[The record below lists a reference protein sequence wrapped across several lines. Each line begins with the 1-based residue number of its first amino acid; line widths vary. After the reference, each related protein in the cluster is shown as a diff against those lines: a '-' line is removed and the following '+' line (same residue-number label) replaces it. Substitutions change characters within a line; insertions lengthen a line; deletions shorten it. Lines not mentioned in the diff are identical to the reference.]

1 MIVMRIMK
9 STVGVCFLFFLLL
22 EAICCEG
29 CWKEERDALLGLHS
43 RFDSRFVN
51 PYYTSDGPDCCQ
63 WYGVMCNSSTGRVA
77 QLNISLPEYRTLN
90 YSDFVVFKDLKNL
103 DLSFNGI
110 SGCAG
115 TEAPLQNL
123 EVLHLSSNDL
133 DNAAI
138 LSCLDG
144 LSSLKSLYL
153 RANRFNASSF
163 HDISRFTSL
172 EILDLSSNQLNERI
186 PWHQALYHFLFC
198 ADFHRLSNLE
208 HLILD
213 DNNLE
218 NEFLKNIGE
227 LTSLKVL
234 SLQYCDINGTLPP
247 TDWFKLKKL
256 EELDLSNNK
265 FEGPLPSSFVNMT
278 SLRKLEISYNHFIGN
293 FDSNL
298 ASLTS
303 LEYFGFIGN
312 QFEVPVSFTPFAN
325 LSKIKFIYGEGNKV
339 VLDSQHSLQTWIPKF
354 KLQELI
360 VSSTTETK
368 SLPLPNF
375 LLYQNNLTN
384 IDLSGW
390 KLEGDFPHWLLENNT
405 KITKALFR
413 NCSFTGTFQLPM
425 RPLHNIQTID
435 VSDNTVNGQIPSN
448 NISSI
453 YPNLQY
459 LNLSGNNIQGSIPS
473 ELGQMSLLYSLDL
486 SENQLSGKIPE
497 NTFADG
503 YRLRFLKLSNNMLEG
518 PIFNIPLGLETLLLS
533 HNRFTGRLPSN
544 IFNSSLVSL
553 DVSNNHLVGKIPS
566 RIKNSSRLKE
576 LYMSNNHFEG
586 SIPIEL
592 AEHEDL
598 TYLDLSQNNLTG
610 HVPSFANSP
619 VKFMHLNNNH
629 LSGLS
634 KRMFN
639 ENSSLVMLDL
649 SYNEISNNIQD
660 MIQDLS
666 YTRLNF
672 LLLKGNHFIG
682 DIPKQLCRLTDLSIL
697 DLSHNNFSGVI
708 PNCLGKMPFEVED
721 FDLLLGYFSGWLGN
735 WSYSTNGTLHLPNVQ
750 EKTNFT
756 SKKRTD
762 TYMGSILVYMSGIDL
777 SHNKLKGNIPSE
789 LGNLTKIR
797 TLNLSHNDLT
807 GQIPATFSHLVQTES
822 LDLSFNML
830 NGQIPPQLTMLT
842 SLEVFSVAHN
852 NLSGPTPEFKEQ
864 FSTFDESSYEG
875 NPFLCGLP
883 LPKSCNPPPTVIP
896 NDSNTDG
903 HYDTLVDMYF
913 FCVSFVVSYTSAL
926 LVTAA
931 ALYINPYWRHAW
943 FYYME
948 LASMNCYYFIV
959 DNCSKCTV
967 LPHSLFVSLR
977 SVWFSELLG
986 SVKVKV
992 LRWSSATYEMD
1003 EDQWMYEGIMPEEV
1017 DMDYEN
1023 EEECGVNEPHVDCS
1037 NPFNTSQVFD
1047 SREDALRCRK
1057 KEFVRRDTGTR
1068 KYNTYKTNRYRLPLL
1083 DFVGVTPTGMTF
1095 SVGFT
1100 YLEGERLNN
1109 VVLALERFRGTLVD
1123 CPSEQQFDECLKR
1136 FEMVCSPWPIFV
1148 DYVKDTWIILHKEK
1162 FVTAW
1167 TNKVMHL
1174 GNTITNRVNL
1184 LTGL

>member
-163 HDISRFTSL
+163 HVFETLSSKLRNLEVLDISNNLLTNDILPSLGGFTSLKELYLSYIDLDSDLHIQDISRFTSL

-186 PWHQALYHFLFC
+186 PWHQ
-198 ADFHRLSNLE
+198 DFHRLSNLE

-213 DNNLE
+213 YNNLE

-234 SLQYCDINGTLPP
+234 SLQQCDINGTLPP

-256 EELDLSNNK
+256 EELDLSGNQ

-278 SLRKLEISYNHFIGN
+278 SLRKLEISENHFIGN

-339 VLDSQHSLQTWIPKF
+339 VLDSHHSLQTWIPKF

-360 VSSTTETK
+360 VSSTTATK

-518 PIFNIPLGLETLLLS
+518 PIFNIPNGLETLILS

-544 IFNSSLVSL
+544 IFNSSVVSL

-566 RIKNSSRLKE
+566 YVYNFSTLTG

-592 AEHEDL
+592 AELEDL

-735 WSYSTNGTLHLPNVQ
+735 RHYWSYSTNGTLHLPNVQ

-959 DNCSKCTV
+959 DNCSK
-967 LPHSLFVSLR
+967 
-977 SVWFSELLG
+977 
-986 SVKVKV
+986 
-992 LRWSSATYEMD
+992 
-1003 EDQWMYEGIMPEEV
+1003 
-1017 DMDYEN
+1017 
-1023 EEECGVNEPHVDCS
+1023 
-1037 NPFNTSQVFD
+1037 VF
-1047 SREDALRCRK
+1047 K
-1057 KEFVRRDTGTR
+1057 
-1068 KYNTYKTNRYRLPLL
+1068 
-1083 DFVGVTPTGMTF
+1083 
-1095 SVGFT
+1095 
-1100 YLEGERLNN
+1100 
-1109 VVLALERFRGTLVD
+1109 
-1123 CPSEQQFDECLKR
+1123 
-1136 FEMVCSPWPIFV
+1136 I
-1148 DYVKDTWIILHKEK
+1148 
-1162 FVTAW
+1162 
-1167 TNKVMHL
+1167 
-1174 GNTITNRVNL
+1174 
-1184 LTGL
+1184 

>member
-22 EAICCEG
+22 EAIRCEG

-43 RFDSRFVN
+43 RFED
-51 PYYTSDGPDCCQ
+51 PYSWDGPDCCQ
-63 WYGVMCNSSTGRVA
+63 WKGVMCNSSTGRVA
-77 QLNISLPEYRTLN
+77 KLDISGRLAEQYSTLN

-103 DLSFNGI
+103 DLSVNFI
-110 SGCAG
+110 PGCAG
-115 TEAPLQNL
+115 TEARLQNL
-123 EVLHLSSNDL
+123 EVLDMSNNYL
-133 DNAAI
+133 DTASV

-144 LSSLKSLYL
+144 LSSLKLRNLEVLDISENSLTNDILPSLGGFTSLKELYL
-153 RANRFNASSF
+153 SNIDLDSDLHIQGLSSSLRNLEMLDLSNNNFNDNDITFVLGLCSSL
-163 HDISRFTSL
+163 RNL
-172 EILDLSSNQLNERI
+172 EILDLSLNNFNDSDITSVLSGLSSLKSLDLSDCQLTSRSIFN
-186 PWHQALYHFLFC
+186 
-198 ADFHRLSNLE
+198 FHDLSNLE

-213 DNNLE
+213 YSNLQ

-234 SLQYCDINGTLPP
+234 SLGQCDINGTLPP

-256 EELDLSNNK
+256 EELDLSGNK

-278 SLRKLEISYNHFIGN
+278 SLRKLEISENHFIGN

-303 LEYFGFIGN
+303 LEYFGFKGN

-339 VLDSQHSLQTWIPKF
+339 VLDSQNSLQTWIPKF

-375 LLYQNNLTN
+375 LLYQNNLTY
-384 IDLSGW
+384 IDLSSW
-390 KLEGDFPHWLLENNT
+390 KLEGDFPNWLLENNT
-405 KITKALFR
+405 KMTNALFR

-425 RPLHNIQTID
+425 RPLPNIQTID
-435 VSDNTVNGQIPSN
+435 VSDNTIKGQIPSN

-453 YPNLQY
+453 HPNLQY
-459 LNLSGNNIQGSIPS
+459 LNLSRNNIQGLIPS

-497 NTFADG
+497 NIFADG
-503 YRLRFLKLSNNMLEG
+503 HPLKFLKLSNNMLEG
-518 PIFNIPLGLETLLLS
+518 PILNIPNGLETLILS

-544 IFNSSLVSL
+544 IFNSSVVSL

-566 RIKNSSRLKE
+566 RITNSSSLQE

-649 SYNEISNNIQD
+649 SYNEISSKIQD
-660 MIQDLS
+660 MIQDLT

-682 DIPKQLCRLTDLSIL
+682 DIPKQLCQLTDLSIL
-697 DLSHNNFSGVI
+697 DLSHNNFSGAI
-708 PNCLGKMPFEVED
+708 PNCLGKMPFEVENSKA
-721 FDLLLGYFSGWLGN
+721 LLRYFYGWSGIPVPN
-735 WSYSTNGTLHLPNVQ
+735 DRRYELPNIQ

-777 SHNKLKGNIPSE
+777 SHNKLKGNIPYE

-807 GQIPATFSHLVQTES
+807 GQIPATFSHLVLIES

-830 NGQIPPQLTMLT
+830 NGQIPPQLTTLT

-883 LPKSCNPPPTVIP
+883 LPKSCNPPPIVIP
-896 NDSNTDG
+896 NDSVTDG
-903 HYDTLVDMYF
+903 HYDTLVDMNF

-926 LVTAA
+926 LVIAT
-931 ALYINPYWRHAW
+931 ALYINPYWRQAW

-948 LASMNCYYFIV
+948 LVSMNCYYFIM
-959 DNCSKCTV
+959 DNCSK
-967 LPHSLFVSLR
+967 
-977 SVWFSELLG
+977 
-986 SVKVKV
+986 
-992 LRWSSATYEMD
+992 
-1003 EDQWMYEGIMPEEV
+1003 
-1017 DMDYEN
+1017 
-1023 EEECGVNEPHVDCS
+1023 
-1037 NPFNTSQVFD
+1037 VF
-1047 SREDALRCRK
+1047 K
-1057 KEFVRRDTGTR
+1057 
-1068 KYNTYKTNRYRLPLL
+1068 
-1083 DFVGVTPTGMTF
+1083 
-1095 SVGFT
+1095 
-1100 YLEGERLNN
+1100 
-1109 VVLALERFRGTLVD
+1109 
-1123 CPSEQQFDECLKR
+1123 
-1136 FEMVCSPWPIFV
+1136 I
-1148 DYVKDTWIILHKEK
+1148 
-1162 FVTAW
+1162 
-1167 TNKVMHL
+1167 
-1174 GNTITNRVNL
+1174 
-1184 LTGL
+1184 

>member
-1 MIVMRIMK
+1 MHPHFTPLLIFGTIFPQF
-9 STVGVCFLFFLLL
+9 VGFF
-22 EAICCEG
+22 
-29 CWKEERDALLGLHS
+29 H
-43 RFDSRFVN
+43 VQHM
-51 PYYTSDGPDCCQ
+51 YYL
-63 WYGVMCNSSTGRVA
+63 R
-77 QLNISLPEYRTLN
+77 
-90 YSDFVVFKDLKNL
+90 
-103 DLSFNGI
+103 
-110 SGCAG
+110 
-115 TEAPLQNL
+115 NL
-123 EVLHLSSNDL
+123 EVLDISFNPLTNDILPSLGGFTSLKELYLSYIDL
-133 DNAAI
+133 DSDLHI
-138 LSCLDG
+138 QG
-144 LSSLKSLYL
+144 LCSSL
-153 RANRFNASSF
+153 RN
-163 HDISRFTSL
+163 L
-172 EILDLSSNQLNERI
+172 EILDLSSNNFNNSDITSALSGLSSLKFLDLSICQLTSRSIFSTSNTFHIRNF
-186 PWHQALYHFLFC
+186 YDLFWLKNIFNC
-198 ADFHRLSNLE
+198 YNYVYLDISRFTSLKILDLSYNKLDKNFHDLSNLE

-213 DNNLE
+213 YNNLE

-234 SLQYCDINGTLPP
+234 SLQQCDINGTLPP

-256 EELDLSNNK
+256 EELYLSRNE

-278 SLRKLEISYNHFIGN
+278 SLRNLEISGNHFIGN

-303 LEYFGFIGN
+303 LEYFDFTGN

-325 LSKIKFIYGEGNKV
+325 LSKIKFIYGEGNRV

-354 KLQELI
+354 KLQKLI

-375 LLYQNNLTN
+375 LLYQNNLTY

-405 KITKALFR
+405 KMTDALFR

-425 RPLHNIQTID
+425 SPLPNIQTID
-435 VSDNTVNGQIPSN
+435 VSDNTVYGQIPSN

-473 ELGQMSLLYSLDL
+473 ELGQMSLLYLLDL

-497 NTFADG
+497 NILADG
-503 YRLRFLKLSNNMLEG
+503 HPLQFLKLSNNMLEG
-518 PIFNIPLGLETLLLS
+518 PILNIPNGLETLILS

-544 IFNSSLVSL
+544 IFNSSVVLL
-553 DVSNNHLVGKIPS
+553 DVSNNHLVGKLPS
-566 RIKNSSRLKE
+566 YVEKFSRLQG

-592 AEHEDL
+592 AEPENLSH
-598 TYLDLSQNNLTG
+598 LDLSQNNLTG
-610 HVPSFANSP
+610 HVPSFANSNLQ
-619 VKFMHLNNNH
+619 FIHLNNNH

-649 SYNEISNNIQD
+649 SYNEISSKIQD

-682 DIPKQLCRLTDLSIL
+682 DIPKQLCQLTDLSIL
-697 DLSHNNFSGVI
+697 DLSHNNFSGAI
-708 PNCLGKMPFEVED
+708 PNCLGKMPFEVKDPAELLQD
-721 FDLLLGYFSGWLGN
+721 FYHLIPEPDN
-735 WSYSTNGTLHLPNVQ
+735 RDGTERYELPNVQ
-750 EKTNFT
+750 EKSNFT
-756 SKKRTD
+756 AKKRTD

-830 NGQIPPQLTMLT
+830 NGRIPPQLTTLT

-852 NLSGPTPEFKEQ
+852 NLSCPTPEFKEQ

-875 NPFLCGLP
+875 NPLLCGLP
-883 LPKSCNPPPTVIP
+883 LPKSCNPPPIVIP
-896 NDSNTDG
+896 NDSDTDE
-903 HYDTLVDMYF
+903 HYDSLVDMNF

-926 LVTAA
+926 LVIAT
-931 ALYINPYWRHAW
+931 ALYINPYWRQAW

-948 LASMNCYYFIV
+948 LVSMNCYYFIM
-959 DNCSKCTV
+959 DNCSK
-967 LPHSLFVSLR
+967 
-977 SVWFSELLG
+977 
-986 SVKVKV
+986 
-992 LRWSSATYEMD
+992 
-1003 EDQWMYEGIMPEEV
+1003 
-1017 DMDYEN
+1017 
-1023 EEECGVNEPHVDCS
+1023 
-1037 NPFNTSQVFD
+1037 VF
-1047 SREDALRCRK
+1047 K
-1057 KEFVRRDTGTR
+1057 
-1068 KYNTYKTNRYRLPLL
+1068 
-1083 DFVGVTPTGMTF
+1083 
-1095 SVGFT
+1095 
-1100 YLEGERLNN
+1100 
-1109 VVLALERFRGTLVD
+1109 
-1123 CPSEQQFDECLKR
+1123 
-1136 FEMVCSPWPIFV
+1136 I
-1148 DYVKDTWIILHKEK
+1148 
-1162 FVTAW
+1162 
-1167 TNKVMHL
+1167 
-1174 GNTITNRVNL
+1174 
-1184 LTGL
+1184 

>member
-1 MIVMRIMK
+1 MHPH
-9 STVGVCFLFFLLL
+9 F
-22 EAICCEG
+22 
-29 CWKEERDALLGLHS
+29 
-43 RFDSRFVN
+43 
-51 PYYTSDGPDCCQ
+51 
-63 WYGVMCNSSTGRVA
+63 
-77 QLNISLPEYRTLN
+77 TLR
-90 YSDFVVFKDLKNL
+90 
-103 DLSFNGI
+103 
-110 SGCAG
+110 
-115 TEAPLQNL
+115 NL
-123 EVLHLSSNDL
+123 EVL
-133 DNAAI
+133 
-138 LSCLDG
+138 
-144 LSSLKSLYL
+144 
-153 RANRFNASSF
+153 
-163 HDISRFTSL
+163 DISFNPLTNDILPSLGGFTSL
-172 EILDLSSNQLNERI
+172 KELYLSYIDLDSDLHIQ
-186 PWHQALYHFLFC
+186 
-198 ADFHRLSNLE
+198 DFHDLSNLE

-213 DNNLE
+213 YNNLE

-234 SLQYCDINGTLPP
+234 SLQQCDINGTLPP

-256 EELDLSNNK
+256 EELYLSRNE

-278 SLRKLEISYNHFIGN
+278 SLRNLEISGNHFIGN

-303 LEYFGFIGN
+303 LEYFDFTGN

-325 LSKIKFIYGEGNKV
+325 LSKIKFIYGEGNRV

-354 KLQELI
+354 KLQKLI

-375 LLYQNNLTN
+375 LLYQNNLTY

-405 KITKALFR
+405 KMTDALFR

-425 RPLHNIQTID
+425 SPLPNIQTID

-473 ELGQMSLLYSLDL
+473 ELGQMSLLYLLDL

-497 NTFADG
+497 NILADG
-503 YRLRFLKLSNNMLEG
+503 HPLQFLKLSNNMLEG
-518 PIFNIPLGLETLLLS
+518 PILNIPNGLETLILS

-544 IFNSSLVSL
+544 IFNSSVVLL
-553 DVSNNHLVGKIPS
+553 DVSNNHLVGKLPS
-566 RIKNSSRLKE
+566 YVEKFSRLQG

-592 AEHEDL
+592 AEPENLSH
-598 TYLDLSQNNLTG
+598 LDLSQNNLTG
-610 HVPSFANSP
+610 HVPSFANSNLQ
-619 VKFMHLNNNH
+619 FIHLNNNH

-649 SYNEISNNIQD
+649 SYNEISSKIQD

-682 DIPKQLCRLTDLSIL
+682 DIPKQLCQLTDLSIL
-697 DLSHNNFSGVI
+697 DLSHNNFSGAI
-708 PNCLGKMPFEVED
+708 PNCLGKMPFEVKDPAELLQD
-721 FDLLLGYFSGWLGN
+721 FYHLIPEPDN
-735 WSYSTNGTLHLPNVQ
+735 RDGTERYELPNVQ
-750 EKTNFT
+750 EKSNFT
-756 SKKRTD
+756 AKKRTD

-830 NGQIPPQLTMLT
+830 NGRIPPQLTTLT

-852 NLSGPTPEFKEQ
+852 NLSCPTPEFKEQ

-875 NPFLCGLP
+875 NPLLCGLP
-883 LPKSCNPPPTVIP
+883 LPKSCNPPPIVIP
-896 NDSNTDG
+896 NDSDTDE
-903 HYDTLVDMYF
+903 HYDSLVDMNF

-926 LVTAA
+926 LVIAT
-931 ALYINPYWRHAW
+931 ALYINPYWRQAW

-948 LASMNCYYFIV
+948 LVSMNCYYFIM
-959 DNCSKCTV
+959 DNCSK
-967 LPHSLFVSLR
+967 
-977 SVWFSELLG
+977 
-986 SVKVKV
+986 
-992 LRWSSATYEMD
+992 
-1003 EDQWMYEGIMPEEV
+1003 
-1017 DMDYEN
+1017 
-1023 EEECGVNEPHVDCS
+1023 
-1037 NPFNTSQVFD
+1037 VF
-1047 SREDALRCRK
+1047 K
-1057 KEFVRRDTGTR
+1057 
-1068 KYNTYKTNRYRLPLL
+1068 
-1083 DFVGVTPTGMTF
+1083 
-1095 SVGFT
+1095 
-1100 YLEGERLNN
+1100 
-1109 VVLALERFRGTLVD
+1109 
-1123 CPSEQQFDECLKR
+1123 
-1136 FEMVCSPWPIFV
+1136 I
-1148 DYVKDTWIILHKEK
+1148 
-1162 FVTAW
+1162 
-1167 TNKVMHL
+1167 
-1174 GNTITNRVNL
+1174 
-1184 LTGL
+1184 

>member
-1 MIVMRIMK
+1 M
-9 STVGVCFLFFLLL
+9 LF
-22 EAICCEG
+22 
-29 CWKEERDALLGLHS
+29 LGLH
-43 RFDSRFVN
+43 SRFVN
-51 PYYTSDGPDCCQ
+51 PYYTS
-63 WYGVMCNSSTGRVA
+63 TGRVA
-77 QLNISLPEYRTLN
+77 QLDISGKLNELYSTLN

-103 DLSFNGI
+103 DLSENGI

-123 EVLHLSSNDL
+123 EVLDMSYNYL
-133 DNAAI
+133 DTASV

-153 RANRFNASSF
+153 RDNSFNASSF
-163 HDISRFTSL
+163 HGLCSSLRNL
-172 EILDLSSNQLNERI
+172 EILDLSSNNFNNSDITSALSGLSSLKFLDLSICQLTSRSIFN
-186 PWHQALYHFLFC
+186 
-198 ADFHRLSNLE
+198 FHDLSNLE

-213 DNNLE
+213 YNNLE

-234 SLQYCDINGTLPP
+234 SLQQCDINGTLPP

-256 EELDLSNNK
+256 EELYLSGNE

-278 SLRKLEISYNHFIGN
+278 SLRNLEISGNHFIGN

-303 LEYFGFIGN
+303 LEYFDFTGN

-325 LSKIKFIYGEGNKV
+325 LSKIKFIYGEGNRV

-354 KLQELI
+354 KLQKLI

-375 LLYQNNLTN
+375 LLYQNNLTY

-405 KITKALFR
+405 KMTDALFR

-425 RPLHNIQTID
+425 SPLPNIQTID

-473 ELGQMSLLYSLDL
+473 ELGQMSLLYLLDL

-497 NTFADG
+497 NILADG
-503 YRLRFLKLSNNMLEG
+503 HPLQFLKLSNNMLEG
-518 PIFNIPLGLETLLLS
+518 PILNIPNGLETLILS

-544 IFNSSLVSL
+544 IFNSSVVLL
-553 DVSNNHLVGKIPS
+553 DVSNNHLVGKLPS
-566 RIKNSSRLKE
+566 YVEKFSRLQG

-592 AEHEDL
+592 AEPENLSH
-598 TYLDLSQNNLTG
+598 LDLSQNNLTG
-610 HVPSFANSP
+610 HVPSFANSNLQ
-619 VKFMHLNNNH
+619 FIHLNNNH

-649 SYNEISNNIQD
+649 SYNEISSKIQD

-682 DIPKQLCRLTDLSIL
+682 DIPKQLCQLTDLSIL
-697 DLSHNNFSGVI
+697 DLSHNNFSGAI
-708 PNCLGKMPFEVED
+708 PNCLGKMPFEVKDPAELLQD
-721 FDLLLGYFSGWLGN
+721 FYHLIPEPDN
-735 WSYSTNGTLHLPNVQ
+735 RDGTERYELPNVQ
-750 EKTNFT
+750 EKSNFT
-756 SKKRTD
+756 AKKRTD

-830 NGQIPPQLTMLT
+830 NGRIPPQLTTLT

-875 NPFLCGLP
+875 NPLLCGLP
-883 LPKSCNPPPTVIP
+883 LPKSCNPPPIVIP
-896 NDSNTDG
+896 NDSDTDE
-903 HYDTLVDMYF
+903 HYDSLVDMNF

-926 LVTAA
+926 LVIAT
-931 ALYINPYWRHAW
+931 ALYINPYWRQAW

-948 LASMNCYYFIV
+948 LVSMNCYYFIM
-959 DNCSKCTV
+959 DNCSK
-967 LPHSLFVSLR
+967 
-977 SVWFSELLG
+977 
-986 SVKVKV
+986 
-992 LRWSSATYEMD
+992 
-1003 EDQWMYEGIMPEEV
+1003 
-1017 DMDYEN
+1017 
-1023 EEECGVNEPHVDCS
+1023 
-1037 NPFNTSQVFD
+1037 VF
-1047 SREDALRCRK
+1047 K
-1057 KEFVRRDTGTR
+1057 
-1068 KYNTYKTNRYRLPLL
+1068 
-1083 DFVGVTPTGMTF
+1083 
-1095 SVGFT
+1095 
-1100 YLEGERLNN
+1100 
-1109 VVLALERFRGTLVD
+1109 
-1123 CPSEQQFDECLKR
+1123 
-1136 FEMVCSPWPIFV
+1136 I
-1148 DYVKDTWIILHKEK
+1148 
-1162 FVTAW
+1162 
-1167 TNKVMHL
+1167 
-1174 GNTITNRVNL
+1174 
-1184 LTGL
+1184 